1 MDFAIK
7 LTQMN
12 GHYTASLFGDPDV
25 RVEAPTREE
34 AIAGIRARVQ
44 AGVDRSEILTI
55 SVQPHPVMAMAGIF
69 KDDPTLDEM
78 VKEIYRLRDEE
89 RIREHG
95 E

>member
-7 LTQMN
+7 LTQAN
-12 GHYTASLFGDPDV
+12 GHYTASLFGDSDV

-34 AIAGIRARVQ
+34 AIAAIRARIQ
-44 AGVDRSEILTI
+44 AGVDRSEILTV
-55 SVQPHPVMAMAGIF
+55 SVQPHPVVAMTGIF
-69 KDDPTLDEM
+69 KDDPTLHEM
-78 VKEIYRLRDEE
+78 VEEIYRRRDEE